1 MWETRKAFEE
11 VTATFLALS
20 CGPTGITEDQVIM
33 LECFT
38 ILLYNRTSSKVH
50 IDDGYSL
57 SKDGQWMQFPQP
69 ELLSCNISEGLC
81 TKVDT
86 AGARCCRLQLGCH
99 QLETGD
105 GSTPATGGQGGSLY
119 LRLVLLLEK

>member
-1 MWETRKAFEE
+1 MGDLEAFEE

-20 CGPTGITEDQVIM
+20 CGPTGITEDEVTM
-33 LECFT
+33 LERFT

-50 IDDGYSL
+50 IDEGYSP
-57 SKDGQWMQFPQP
+57 SKDVQWMQFPQL
-69 ELLSCNISEGLC
+69 ELLSCNISEGLY

-99 QLETGD
+99 ELGTGD
-105 GSTPATGGQGGSLY
+105 GSTPVTGGQGGPLY
-119 LRLVLLLEK
+119 LRLVLLLEN